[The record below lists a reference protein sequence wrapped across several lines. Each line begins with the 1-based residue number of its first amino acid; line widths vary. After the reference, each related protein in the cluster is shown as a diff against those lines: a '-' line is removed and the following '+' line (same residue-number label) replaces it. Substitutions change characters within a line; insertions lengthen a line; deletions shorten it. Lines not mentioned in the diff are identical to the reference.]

1 MNLETIAAEMSDV
14 SEKLVMTGMV
24 HLLGGN
30 FSVREGEKM
39 AITGHRSPK
48 RHLSGSDLFVADVNS
63 DELVAGASSTLGMHR
78 SIFRMTEADAIIHA
92 HPYYATL
99 LSYYTDVICPID
111 ENNIYYLGEQVF
123 CIQSEGYMKWALLA
137 EQMAELLTRSPA
149 AVLKWHG
156 SFAIGD
162 SLAEAF
168 NHTQALE
175 QASRFILDTRRL
187 EPHLGRAVL
196 PDYAKYNSFD
206 EQAKTQLR

>member
-1 MNLETIAAEMSDV
+1 MNLDAIALEMSAV
-14 SEKLVMTGMV
+14 SEKLVATNMV

-39 AITGHRSPK
+39 AITGHRSAK
-48 RHLSGSDLFVADVNS
+48 KALSGKDLFVADVHS
-63 DELVAGASSTLGMHR
+63 DEPVQGASATLGMHR
-78 SIFRMTEADAIIHA
+78 SIFRKTGAAAIVHA

-111 ENNIYYLGEQVF
+111 ENNIYYLGEKVF

-156 SFAIGD
+156 SFTIGD

-168 NHTQALE
+168 NHTQALD
-175 QASRFILDTRRL
+175 QASRFIVDTRRL
-187 EPHLGRAVL
+187 EPHLGHPVL
-196 PDYAKYNSFD
+196 PDYAKFDSFAAQRD
-206 EQAKTQLR
+206 IPA

>member
-1 MNLETIAAEMSDV
+1 MNLEAIAAEMSDV
-14 SEKLVMTGMV
+14 SEKLVVTGMV

-30 FSVREGEKM
+30 FSVRDGERM
-39 AITGHRSPK
+39 AITGHRSAK
-48 RHLSGSDLFVADVNS
+48 RHLSGDDLFVADVNS
-63 DELVAGASSTLGMHR
+63 DKSVEGASSTLDMHR
-78 SIFRMTEADAIIHA
+78 AIFRMTDADAIIHA

-111 ENNIYYLGEQVF
+111 ENNIYYLGERVY

-137 EQMAELLTRSPA
+137 DQMAELLTRSPA

-187 EPHLGRAVL
+187 KPHLGSPDL
-196 PDYAKYNSFD
+196 PDYAKYSSF
-206 EQAKTQLR
+206 EESGKS

>member
-111 ENNIYYLGEQVF
+111 ENNIYYLGERVF

-206 EQAKTQLR
+206 EQAKTQL

>member
-1 MNLETIAAEMSDV
+1 MNLEVIAAEMSEV
-14 SEKLVMTGMV
+14 SEKLVVTGMV

-48 RHLSGSDLFVADVNS
+48 RDLTGKDLFAADVHS
-63 DELVAGASSTLGMHR
+63 DEPVEGASATLGMHR
-78 SIFRMTEADAIIHA
+78 SIFRKTDAAAIIHA

-111 ENNIYYLGEQVF
+111 ENNIYYLGERVF

-137 EQMAELLTRSPA
+137 DQMAELLTRSPA

-187 EPHLGRAVL
+187 EPHLGHPEL
-196 PDYAKYNSFD
+196 PDYAKYNSF
-206 EQAKTQLR
+206 EERKNL

>member
-1 MNLETIAAEMSDV
+1 MNLEAIAAEMSDV

-111 ENNIYYLGEQVF
+111 ENNIYYLGERVF

-137 EQMAELLTRSPA
+137 DQMAELLTRSPA

-206 EQAKTQLR
+206 EQAKTQL